1 MRSGQNTYGLL
12 FGIDKEEELPENSRS
27 LEHHRKP
34 EANWKL
40 AAAPRP
46 AGQRAVRNKAVL
58 FGKEYTVSCE
68 VSVAGMQ
75 TATGL
80 STSSIR
86 LGTTVY
92 TQNPK

>member
-1 MRSGQNTYGLL
+1 MGCCLALIRKKNPRR
-12 FGIDKEEELPENSRS
+12 IHRS

-34 EANWKL
+34 EANWEL

-46 AGQRAVRNKAVL
+46 ARQRAVRNKAVL
-58 FGKEYTVSCE
+58 FGKEYTVSCK
-68 VSVAGMQ
+68 VSVAGMP

-80 STSSIR
+80 SRSSIQPG
-86 LGTTVY
+86 GTVN